1 MVVYINFNGL
11 GLRFPTICLS
21 KILLYI
27 SIPMYSVDVINI
39 IILNVVRAHRISKYS
54 SHILTT
60 ATTALILTTAT
71 AAAPM
76 AKTTTII
83 VYVPQIPHITTMRR
97 HNII

>member
-11 GLRFPTICLS
+11 GLRFPTNCLS

-60 ATTALILTTAT
+60 ATTALILTI

-76 AKTTTII
+76 AKTTTI